1 MLNLAPK
8 MALAACIPDLAAA
21 SREAGGL
28 VQGNAIVAQA
38 AFVKA
43 LFDAAA

>member
-1 MLNLAPK
+1 MFNLAPK
-8 MALAACIPDLAAA
+8 WLWLHA
-21 SREAGGL
+21 SPILRQPLGRLVGY
-28 VQGNAIVAQA
+28 VQGNAIVTQA